1 MKTNI
6 LYAAIAAA
14 ALAIIPTLA
23 NAQGHEPDNK
33 NYGPRAEVRQP
44 ERRRADQMPADMT
57 PAKPEVKHDAKPD
70 AKVDHHDAH
79 PGKPAPGIRPAEPT
93 PALRHEAPAPAP
105 EPEPHKGV
113 RVNIPGINI
122 NINL

>member
-6 LYAAIAAA
+6 IYAAIAAA

-23 NAQGHEPDNK
+23 NAQGHEPDR

-44 ERRRADQMPADMT
+44 ERRRADQMPAKQEAM
-57 PAKPEVKHDAKPD
+57 PEAKPEVKHEAKPD
-70 AKVDHHDAH
+70 AKVDHHDAL

-93 PALRHEAPAPAP
+93 TAPRHQAPAP